1 MLIVYGTVSSSSA
14 SPGATPRSA
23 EDVGPADVVAWSE
36 RIATHDRWGAR
47 RGLDRIAPGAESAV
61 TAGIVR
67 AADAASDEQ
76 VIFERAGDDGAV
88 TTLHVK
94 PMETA
99 CLGVRTGGLTNVL
112 APAHLP
118 QRAQV
123 VRRLLD
129 HAKERARAIDL
140 DLVVLR
146 VDADDVDTLLAAQGA
161 GFLVCEATVTWLIDR
176 RQPARPYD
184 GPMTFERHTGP
195 PRDVLR
201 QEDLDRLAELATS
214 WELGHLFAD
223 ARIPRSG
230 TEAFYRTMIDN
241 VAAGRWCDVLHVARL
256 DGRLAAI
263 VVEVRDAMAAQHAGI
278 DLYST
283 EWFAA
288 LEPGHGVGHALVATM
303 PSTPLPRGHH
313 RTWETQVRNLSTIRC
328 IEQTHLVRPVR
339 SSYTLHLWP

>member
-1 MLIVYGTVSSSSA
+1 MYGTVSSSSA

-76 VIFERAGDDGAV
+76 VIFERAGDD
-88 TTLHVK
+88 
-94 PMETA
+94 TA
-99 CLGVRTGGLTNVL
+99 YGVLTGD
-112 APAHLP
+112 A
-118 QRAQV
+118 
-123 VRRLLD
+123 LLD

-214 WELGHLFAD
+214 WEIGHLFAD

-303 PSTPLPRGHH
+303 PSTPLPQGHH